1 MHIFQMKPQAVS
13 ISEDGRDYKLTVEST
28 VPLPCSSERCT
39 LPLHLTTSS
48 SQGGVKNCS
57 LKLCHVTCCIK
68 YFLHCV
74 TQNPI
79 LITVNANKYYSYT
92 TIVFV
97 YGFKYIL
104 I

>member
-13 ISEDGRDYKLTVEST
+13 ISEDGREYKLSVEST

-48 SQGGVKNCS
+48 QGGVLS
-57 LKLCHVTCCIK
+57 YVICCIK

-79 LITVNANKYYSYT
+79 LISVNTNKYY
-92 TIVFV
+92 
-97 YGFKYIL
+97 
-104 I
+104 